1 MSNDDAQN
9 GPFAGAPTPA
19 VAEPPASSGRSY
31 PLAVRDYGLVSA
43 IGLLL
48 QSLPYALARLG
59 VSLAFALAGIIWI
72 VVAFGG
78 AAWLGAHIAGAFGLV
93 WLVICVVGVGW
104 FWGTILRYLL
114 HLIECGHVAV
124 LTELITK
131 GKVGNGAEPMFAYG
145 KRLVTERFGQVN
157 ALFALNMTVRG
168 ILGAFHR
175 TLDGLA
181 EILPIPGLEGLS
193 NLLNMVLRAATRYLD
208 KVIFSYNLA
217 RGESDPWNGARE
229 GLVYYCQNA
238 KPVLM
243 TSAWIVLLEY
253 ALTLVLWIVL
263 MAPAAAV
270 TLMLPSAAREGGALV
285 TILIA
290 ALLAFALR
298 ASFVKPLFMIMIMVR
313 FHALIENQPIN
324 AEWNE
329 RLAQISDK
337 FRSFSQMGGQAQ
349 AAAQSI

>member
-1 MSNDDAQN
+1 MSDRDQQSI
-9 GPFAGAPTPA
+9 PFASAPA
-19 VAEPPASSGRSY
+19 QPPTALPSSVRHSY
-31 PLAVRDYGLVSA
+31 PLAVRDHGLRTA

-48 QSLPYALARLG
+48 QSLPYALMRLG
-59 VSLAFALAGIIWI
+59 VSLAFALGGLIWI

-78 AAWLGAHIAGAFGLV
+78 AAWLGGHIAGAFGVV
-93 WLVICVVGVGW
+93 WFIICVVGIGW

-131 GKVGNGAEPMFAYG
+131 GEIGNGAEPMFAYG

-157 ALFALNMTVRG
+157 LLFGLNMTVRG

-175 TLDGLA
+175 TLDWLS
-181 EILPIPGLEGLS
+181 ELLPIPGLESLS

-217 RGESDPWNGARE
+217 RNDGDPRTGARE

-238 KPVLM
+238 KPILK
-243 TSAWIVLLEY
+243 TSAWIVVLEY
-253 ALTLVLWIVL
+253 VMTFVLWVIL
-263 MAPAAAV
+263 MAPAAAI
-270 TLMLPSAAREGGALV
+270 TLMLPSGVRETGGVV

-290 ALLAFALR
+290 ALLAAALR
-298 ASFVKPLFMIMIMVR
+298 ASFVKPIFLIMIMVR
-313 FHALIENQPIN
+313 FHTLIENQPIN
-324 AEWNE
+324 EAWDT
-329 RLAQISDK
+329 RLSEISDK
-337 FRSFSQMGGQAQ
+337 FRSLAQMGS
-349 AAAQSI
+349 QSQNASRPT

>member
-1 MSNDDAQN
+1 MSNDDPKNA
-9 GPFAGAPTPA
+9 PFAATYTRPA
-19 VAEPPASSGRSY
+19 IESPASTDPSY

-48 QSLPYALARLG
+48 KSLPYALARLG
-59 VSLAFALAGIIWI
+59 VSLAFAFTGILWI

-104 FWGTILRYLL
+104 FWRTILRYLL

-131 GKVGNGAEPMFAYG
+131 GEVGNGAEPMFAYG
-145 KRLVTERFGQVN
+145 KRVVTERFGQVN

-168 ILGAFHR
+168 ILSAFHR
-175 TLDGLA
+175 TLDGLS
-181 EILPIPGLEGLS
+181 EILPVPGLEGLS

-217 RGESDPWNGARE
+217 RGDRDPWDGARE

-243 TSAWIVLLEY
+243 TSAWIVVLEY
-253 ALTLVLWIVL
+253 GLTLVLWIL
-263 MAPAAAV
+263 LLAPAAAV
-270 TLMLPSAAREGGALV
+270 TLMLPSGAREGGAFV

-290 ALLAFALR
+290 ALLAAALR

-313 FHALIENQPIN
+313 FHGLIENQQIN

-329 RLAQISDK
+329 RLSQISNQ
-337 FRSFSQMGGQAQ
+337 FRSFGQTGGQAQ
-349 AAAQSI
+349 SAARSV